1 MFANEPQN
9 QGVPMTAATFSHPA
23 TAPSRRASGQGAAAP
38 VRLTRRGRAVV
49 LLALVALVCCAFL
62 LGRGADS
69 AAAGTSTGTST
80 GTPAS
85 AASSVSGSV
94 SGSAASVGSVGSVT
108 TVRPGE
114 TLWTIAKRLDPG
126 HDPRALVQRL
136 RALNDLTTGA
146 VQAGQQLRV
155 PALG

>member
-1 MFANEPQN
+1 
-9 QGVPMTAATFSHPA
+9 MTALTLTRLGTSPV
-23 TAPSRRASGQGAAAP
+23 GARSARTP
-38 VRLTRRGRAVV
+38 VRLTRRGRVVV
-49 LLALVALVCCAFL
+49 LLTLVTLLLGAFL

-69 AAAGTSTGTST
+69 AAAGTSSPAPQGT
-80 GTPAS
+80 
-85 AASSVSGSV
+85 
-94 SGSAASVGSVGSVT
+94 VT

-136 RALNDLTTGA
+136 RSLNGLSTGA